1 MITTIPKKFAQT
13 IREGYGERGVV
24 WLENLPNLI
33 ADCEKRWSLAVQP
46 PFPDLSYNYAAPAVR
61 ADGMECVL
69 KIGVVNPELLCEIEA
84 LRLYDGH
91 GIVRLL
97 AADPEQG
104 ILLLERLR
112 PGTPLVTVA
121 DDEVA
126 TAVAAQ
132 VMRQLW
138 RPVPPDHP
146 FPTVANWARG
156 MERLRREFDGGT
168 GPFPTK
174 LVETAES
181 LFADLLPSQAEPVL
195 LHGDLHH
202 WNILRATRAPWLALD
217 PKGVVGEPA
226 YEIGAWLR
234 NPIDRLTHWPDLKR
248 IQARRIDQFA
258 EVLSSDRQRL
268 VGWGI
273 AQAVLSAWWS
283 YEDHGHGWDG
293 AIVCAES
300 LLGLL

>member
-1 MITTIPKKFAQT
+1 MH
-13 IREGYGERGVV
+13 ELYGDRGAA

-33 ADCEKRWSLAVQP
+33 ADYEKRWSLTVQP

-61 ADGMECVL
+61 ADGVACVL

-84 LRLYDGH
+84 LRLYDGQ

-97 AADPEQG
+97 AADPAQG
-104 ILLLERLR
+104 VLLLERLQ

-121 DDEVA
+121 DDEKA

-132 VMRQLW
+132 VMQQLW
-138 RPVPPDHP
+138 RSVPSDHS
-146 FPTVANWARG
+146 FPTVADWARG
-156 MERLRREFDGGT
+156 MERLRREFNGGT
-168 GPFPTK
+168 GPFSTR

-181 LFADLLPSQAEPVL
+181 LFAELLPSQAEPVL

-202 WNILRATRAPWLALD
+202 WNILQAQRAPWLALD

-226 YEIGAWLR
+226 YEVGAWLR
-234 NPIDRLTHWPDLKR
+234 NPIDWLTHWPDLKR
-248 IQARRIDQFA
+248 IQTRRIDQFA
-258 EVLSSDRQRL
+258 EMLGINRQRL
-268 VGWGI
+268 VGWSI

-283 YEDHGHGWDG
+283 YEDHGHSWDS
-293 AIVCAES
+293 AIACAES
-300 LLGLL
+300 LLGL